1 VTYVFPIS
9 PASVARY
16 GRTHHDYPASDM
28 FAPCGSAVVSPVSGR
43 VSDVSYR
50 DTWSAS
56 VDDGATR
63 GGLSVAVVGDD
74 GVRYY
79 GSHLRRVTA
88 GIRPGVRVAAGQS
101 LGRVG
106 DTGSAAGTGCH
117 LHFGISPPCGTGDW
131 QVRRGILQPAPY
143 LDAWRA
149 GRNTSPL
156 AEVLAWRRSHRAQCP

>member
-1 VTYVFPIS
+1 
-9 PASVARY
+9 
-16 GRTHHDYPASDM
+16 
-28 FAPCGSAVVSPVSGR
+28 VSPVRGR
-43 VSDVSYR
+43 VSEVSYR
-50 DTWSAS
+50 DTWTAA

-79 GSHLRRVTA
+79 GSHLSRVA
-88 GIRPGVRVAAGQS
+88 PGIRPGVRVAAGQS
-101 LGRVG
+101 VGRVG

-149 GRNTSPL
+149 REHRSPVT
-156 AEVLAWRRSHRAQCP
+156 AVADWRRSHRARCP